1 MLLDLTTN
9 LGRIS
14 LKNPVLV
21 ASGTFGYGE
30 EYAELIDL
38 NQLGGII
45 TKSVTLKPRE
55 GSFPPR
61 LTETPAG
68 MLNAIGLENPGV
80 ELFLKE
86 KLPFLSQFD
95 TKIIVNI
102 AGEKED
108 EFCQVAEK
116 LSKAK
121 TIDALEVNLSCP
133 NLRRGGYILGKDPE
147 VVFSLIHTLKRVT
160 DLPLLAKLTAAV
172 SEPTEIARA
181 AEEAGAEALSL
192 INTLPGMAINI
203 QTRRPRLGNITGG
216 LSGPAIRPIAVR
228 VVWEVARAVR
238 IPILGMGGI
247 MKGDDALEFILA
259 GASAVAVG
267 TASFV
272 DPTTPGQTIKQIED
286 YLKKNKIWRF
296 RDLIGKVE
304 TQSLGRKP

>member
-1 MLLDLTTN
+1 MLLDLTTH

-45 TKSVTLKPRE
+45 TKSVTLKPRR
-55 GSFPPR
+55 GWPPPR

-86 KLPFLSQFD
+86 KLPFLSQFN
-95 TKIIVNI
+95 TRIIVNI
-102 AGEKED
+102 AGEEKD
-108 EFCQVAEK
+108 EFCQIAKK
-116 LSKAK
+116 LDKAK
-121 TIDALEVNLSCP
+121 TIDALEINLSCP

-147 VVFSLIHTLKRVT
+147 VVFNLIHALKRVT

-172 SEPTEIARA
+172 GQPTEIAQA

-216 LSGPAIRPIAVR
+216 LSGPSIRPIAVR
-228 VVWEVARAVR
+228 VVWEVARAVS

-247 MKGDDALEFILA
+247 MNGEDALEFVLA
-259 GASAVAVG
+259 GANAIAVG
-267 TASFV
+267 TANFV
-272 DPTTPGQTIKQIED
+272 DPTTPLQIIKQIED
-286 YLKKNKIWRF
+286 YLKKNKITRF
-296 RDLIGKVE
+296 RDLIGKVK
-304 TQSLGRKP
+304 T